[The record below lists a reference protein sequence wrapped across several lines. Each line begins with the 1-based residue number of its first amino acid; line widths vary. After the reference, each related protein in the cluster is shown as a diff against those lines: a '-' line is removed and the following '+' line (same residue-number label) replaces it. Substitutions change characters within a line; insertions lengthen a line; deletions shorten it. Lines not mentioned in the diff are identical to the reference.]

1 MTNSPLRKK
10 FGYTGLI
17 LLVPVLV
24 VAVDLFVRHCQTRRE
39 LSNGPI
45 PLKYNLKG
53 LTLALHEFQE
63 QHGSHPGNIRD
74 ASTGQNLLSW
84 RVRLAEEWNQTLPD
98 FQNSEAWDAPGNGEL
113 TGYLPSMYRHAGNST
128 PVTLSNQ
135 REAGL
140 TSALG
145 VKNPSGN
152 WNGTDPDSEP
162 VLYINGK
169 PVLCVG
175 VAAAE
180 RVPWTK
186 PVDYSISEVID
197 QLQQDQ
203 GSTSPII
210 LYALFADGYVIEPPF
225 TWKLSEPE

>member
-10 FGYTGLI
+10 FGYTVLI
-17 LLVPVLV
+17 LLVLVLV
-24 VAVDLFVRHCQTRRE
+24 GAVYPFLRYCQTLRE
-39 LSNGPI
+39 YRVDD
-45 PLKYNLKG
+45 PLLKNTMKMLG
-53 LTLALHEFQE
+53 LAFHNYQE
-63 QHGSHPGNIRD
+63 RHGSLPGNIRD

-98 FQNSEAWDAPGNGEL
+98 FQNSEAWDAPGNGAL

-128 PVTLSNQ
+128 PVTLSDQ
-135 REAGL
+135 RETGL
-140 TSALG
+140 TTALG